1 MAAVDPHASSL
12 ELGELTESSLGMTLS
27 QTAGAAPGRRRGAQL
42 PLYQQICLVLQNKI
56 MEREYREG
64 EFLPGE
70 REIEQMFAVSRI
82 TAVRALN
89 ELALRGLA
97 VRERGR
103 GTRVRFVERG
113 RIARGPVDFGSTRHA
128 ARVGTVAD
136 FVKLLADRRSRSV
149 EVHRFEYIPASH
161 SVAAAL
167 GLRQGDIVQ
176 HAERVWRLESRPFSH
191 LTTYVPADVGKDWS
205 RAELAA
211 APLTLLLSRA
221 GIAITRIEERITAI
235 LADHTLSLR
244 LDVDLGAPLIKIV
257 RTAYEK
263 RNRAVEYVVGA
274 YSPERYQYVV
284 SITRERA
291 SVSGPRASVRRRRI
305 ER

>member
-1 MAAVDPHASSL
+1 MLIRHMAIVDPARASIA
-12 ELGELTESSLGMTLS
+12 MTRPR
-27 QTAGAAPGRRRGAQL
+27 TASAAPGRRRGAQL

-97 VRERGR
+97 VREQGR
-103 GTRVRFVERG
+103 GTRVQFVERG
-113 RIARGPVDFGSTRHA
+113 RIARGPVDFGSTQRA
-128 ARVGTVAD
+128 ATVGTVAD
-136 FVKLLADRRSRSV
+136 FVELLAERRAQSV
-149 EVHRFEYIPASH
+149 EVHQFQYVRAPH
-161 SVAAAL
+161 SVVTAL
-167 GLRQGDIVQ
+167 GLQPGDIVQ

-211 APLTLLLSRA
+211 TPLTLLLSRA
-221 GIAITRIEERITAI
+221 GVAITRIEERITAI
-235 LADHTLSLR
+235 LADHTLSQR

-274 YSPERYQYVV
+274 YSPERYQYAV

-291 SVSGPRASVRRRRI
+291 SVSGPRASLRQRRRGAP
-305 ER
+305 